1 MKTFILSTLQPVDD
15 APEVFDILPLG
26 QVHTRKG
33 DFMVDAESYRLLKDQ
48 MADRAL
54 DIVVD
59 YEHQTLSGVEAPAAG
74 WIKELILTDHSIA
87 ARVEWTAAGAQRI
100 RDREYRYCSPVVYA
114 GGPANRACLLHSV
127 ALTNVP
133 AIDGQFPIVNKNDFE
148 MEDETNMEFL
158 KQLAA
163 LLKLPETA
171 TEEDVTKA
179 LKALTDAPPPAEPVV
194 CKTIAGLL
202 DVDAAADAATVSA
215 KIMALKNPANFVPAA
230 DYLVLKAKLDA
241 QESAGLVEQAL
252 QAGKI
257 TPAQK
262 DWANAY
268 VLSDK
273 AGFEKFVSLAPAV
286 VPMGQTQLPPPGKQ
300 GAADADQLLICKNL
314 GVSADDLKKYG
325 GAAE

>member
-1 MKTFILSTLQPVDD
+1 MKKFILSTLQPVDD

-33 DFMVDAESYRLLKDQ
+33 DFVVDAESYRLLKEQ

-59 YEHQTLSGVEAPAAG
+59 YEHQTLSGAEAPAAG

-87 ARVEWTAAGAQRI
+87 ARVEWTENAAQRI
-100 RDREYRYCSPVVYA
+100 RNREYRYCSPVVYA

-148 MEDETNMEFL
+148 TEDETNMEFL

-163 LLKLPETA
+163 LLKLPDTA

-179 LKALTDAPPPAEPVV
+179 LQTLVNTPPPAEPVV
-194 CKTIAGLL
+194 CKTVAGLL
-202 DVDAAADAATVSA
+202 DVDEKADAATVSA

-230 DYLVLKAKLDA
+230 DYLVLKAKLDEH
-241 QESAGLVEQAL
+241 ESTNLVEQAL
-252 QAGKI
+252 KDGKI
-257 TPAQK
+257 SPALK

-273 AGFEKFVSLAPAV
+273 AGFEKFLSLAPAV
-286 VPMGQTQLPPPGKQ
+286 VPMEETQLPPPGKK

-314 GVSADDLKKYG
+314 GLSADDLKQYG
-325 GAAE
+325 DAEE

>member
-1 MKTFILSTLQPVDD
+1 MKKFILSTLQPVDD

-26 QVHTRKG
+26 LVHTTKG
-33 DFMVDAESYRLLKDQ
+33 DFTVDAESYRLLKQQ
-48 MADRAL
+48 MDSRGL

-59 YEHQTLSGVEAPAAG
+59 YEHQTLSGKEAPAAG

-87 ARVEWTAAGAQRI
+87 ARVEWTANAAQRI
-100 RDREYRYCSPVVYA
+100 RNREYRYCSPVVVA
-114 GGPANRACLLHSV
+114 PGPINRACLLHSV
-127 ALTNVP
+127 ALTNTP
-133 AIDGQFPIVNKNDFE
+133 AIDGQFPIVNKFE
-148 MEDETNMEFL
+148 MEEETNMEFL

-202 DVDAAADAATVSA
+202 DVDAAADTATVSA
-215 KIMALKNPANFVPAA
+215 KIMALKNPANFVPAS

-241 QESAGLVEQAL
+241 QESVGLVEQAL
-252 QAGKI
+252 KDGKI

-273 AGFEKFVSLAPAV
+273 AGFEKFASLAPAI
-286 VPMGQTQLPPPGKQ
+286 VPMGQTQLPPPGKT
-300 GAADADQLLICKNL
+300 GTADADQLLICKNL
-314 GVSADDLKKYG
+314 GVSAEDLKKYG
-325 GAAE
+325 TAAK

>member
-1 MKTFILSTLQPVDD
+1 MKKYILSTLQSVDA

-26 QVHTRKG
+26 LVHTTKG
-33 DFMVDAESYRLLKDQ
+33 DFTVDIESYRLLKEQ

-59 YEHQTLSGVEAPAAG
+59 YEHQTLSGKEAPAAG

-87 ARVEWTAAGAQRI
+87 AQVEWTENAAQRI
-100 RDREYRYCSPVVYA
+100 RNREYRYCSPVVYA

-133 AIDGQFPIVNKNDFE
+133 AIDGQFPIVNKFE

-163 LLKLPETA
+163 LLKLPDTA

-179 LKALTDAPPPAEPVV
+179 LKALMEAPPPAEPVV
-194 CKTIAGLL
+194 CKTVAGLL
-202 DVDAAADAATVSA
+202 DVDEKADAATVSA
-215 KIMALKNPANFVPAA
+215 KIMALKNPANFVSAA

-241 QESAGLVEQAL
+241 HESTDLVEKAL
-252 QAGKI
+252 ADGKI

-262 DWANAY
+262 DWAKAY
-268 VLSDK
+268 ALSDK
-273 AGFEKFVSLAPAV
+273 AGFEKFVSLAPTV
-286 VPMGQTQLPPPGKQ
+286 VPMEQTKLPHPGRK
-300 GAADADQLLICKNL
+300 GSADADQLLICKNL
-314 GVSADDLKKYG
+314 GISADDLKQFG
-325 GAAE
+325 GTEE